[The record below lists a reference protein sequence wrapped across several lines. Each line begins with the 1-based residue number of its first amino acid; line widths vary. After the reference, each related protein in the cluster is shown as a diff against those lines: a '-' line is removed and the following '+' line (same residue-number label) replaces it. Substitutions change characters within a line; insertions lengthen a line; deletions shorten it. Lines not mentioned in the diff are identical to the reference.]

1 MLPMEIDVVSVKK
14 MLDGGEKFM
23 LLDVREPGEVA
34 TAKIAGTV
42 HIPMREIPARL
53 AELQSQKNE
62 RIVVHCHHGGRSQR
76 VTHYL
81 RQQGFTQAQNMS
93 GGIDDWSLKV
103 DAKVPRYE

>member
-1 MLPMEIDVVSVKK
+1 MLPLEIDVLSVKK
-14 MLDGGEKFM
+14 MLKGGEKFM
-23 LLDVREPGEVA
+23 LLDVREPAEVA
-34 TAKIAGTV
+34 TAKIAGSV
-42 HIPMREIPARL
+42 PIPMRDIPARL
-53 AELQSQKNE
+53 AELDPQKNE

-103 DAKVPRYE
+103 DSAVPRYE